1 MTLKGKITF
10 RFQFVGSFR
19 SRKLEFMYYRII
31 IESIRSVK
39 KEKKMANIIKKDRV
53 KIRFLCDQ
61 VGELKSKGLNVRTVF
76 DQCWNRIPETMIQ
89 KLNAEELLVYIQR
102 HILPIEI
109 TLMNANKN
117 AEDYRS
123 KTA

>member
-1 MTLKGKITF
+1 
-10 RFQFVGSFR
+10 
-19 SRKLEFMYYRII
+19 MYYRII

-39 KEKKMANIIKKDRV
+39 KEKKNGKHKLKKIRV

>member
-1 MTLKGKITF
+1 MKSGK
-10 RFQFVGSFR
+10 RR
-19 SRKLEFMYYRII
+19 
-31 IESIRSVK
+31 
-39 KEKKMANIIKKDRV
+39 KKMANIIKKDRV

-89 KLNAEELLVYIQR
+89 KLNAEELLIYIQR
-102 HILPIEI
+102 HILPTEI
-109 TLMNANKN
+109 TLMNTNKN
-117 AEDYRS
+117 VEDYKS

>member
-1 MTLKGKITF
+1 
-10 RFQFVGSFR
+10 
-19 SRKLEFMYYRII
+19 
-31 IESIRSVK
+31 
-39 KEKKMANIIKKDRV
+39 
-53 KIRFLCDQ
+53 
-61 VGELKSKGLNVRTVF
+61 
-76 DQCWNRIPETMIQ
+76 MIQ